1 MTQEEALTILKT
13 GANVFLTGEPG
24 SGKTYTINKY
34 IAYLKEKGISV
45 AITASTGIAAT
56 HLGGMTIHSWSGIGI
71 TKKITDYDA
80 DRIASTERIVKRM
93 KKVRVLVI
101 DEISMLDA
109 DTLTSIDKV
118 CKAVFGRSDAFG
130 GLQVIFVGDF
140 FQLPPVYRAGEAPAE
155 FAFLSSAWAGAQPIS
170 CYITEQHRQADAEFL
185 ELLGALR
192 ADVIT
197 PAHRALLDE
206 RNNILDEESL
216 RDVTKLYSHNADVDA
231 MNAHELARLEG
242 TQETFHMKS
251 TGPKN
256 IVQQLQKG
264 CLSPKELLLKEGAI
278 VMFTKNSQAQ
288 GFANGTL
295 GEVIGF
301 DSYKKYPIVQTK
313 AGDEITVEPMDWMVE
328 DNGSAV
334 ARISQI
340 PLRLAWAITVHKSQG
355 MSLDS
360 AYMDLRRAFVE
371 GQGYVALSRVRSLQ
385 GLYLA
390 GYNTQALTIHPTVFS
405 YDTLFR
411 EHSDSVQKEF
421 KNLSKKDI
429 TTMHKN
435 YLKHLGK

>member
-1 MTQEEALTILKT
+1 
-13 GANVFLTGEPG
+13 
-24 SGKTYTINKY
+24 
-34 IAYLKEKGISV
+34 
-45 AITASTGIAAT
+45 
-56 HLGGMTIHSWSGIGI
+56 
-71 TKKITDYDA
+71 
-80 DRIASTERIVKRM
+80 
-93 KKVRVLVI
+93 
-101 DEISMLDA
+101 
-109 DTLTSIDKV
+109 
-118 CKAVFGRSDAFG
+118 
-130 GLQVIFVGDF
+130 
-140 FQLPPVYRAGEAPAE
+140 
-155 FAFLSSAWAGAQPIS
+155 
-170 CYITEQHRQADAEFL
+170 
-185 ELLGALR
+185 
-192 ADVIT
+192 
-197 PAHRALLDE
+197 
-206 RNNILDEESL
+206 
-216 RDVTKLYSHNADVDA
+216 
-231 MNAHELARLEG
+231 
-242 TQETFHMKS
+242 
-251 TGPKN
+251 
-256 IVQQLQKG
+256 
-264 CLSPKELLLKEGAI
+264 
-278 VMFTKNSQAQ
+278 MFTKNSQAQ

-301 DSYKKYPIVQTK
+301 DSFKNYPIVQTK
-313 AGDEITVEPMDWMVE
+313 AGNEITVEPMDWMVE

-421 KNLSKKDI
+421 KNLSKKEI